1 MQVSVERKRGGLC
14 RIALDGEMTIYAAQA
29 LKDELLAP
37 LAQCETAE
45 LDLSGVSDIDSA
57 GLQLLILAKT
67 ETQTRGKTLSITGH
81 SPAVLEILELCDLE
95 GFFGD
100 NVLIHSQE

>member
-1 MQVSVERKRGGLC
+1 MAATVELAGDGLC

-45 LDLSGVSDIDSA
+45 LDLSGVSEIDAA

-67 ETQTRGKTLSITGH
+67 EAQERGKTLVITGH
-81 SPAVLEILELCDLE
+81 SPAVLEVLDLCDLE

-100 NVLIHSQE
+100 NVLIHPEE